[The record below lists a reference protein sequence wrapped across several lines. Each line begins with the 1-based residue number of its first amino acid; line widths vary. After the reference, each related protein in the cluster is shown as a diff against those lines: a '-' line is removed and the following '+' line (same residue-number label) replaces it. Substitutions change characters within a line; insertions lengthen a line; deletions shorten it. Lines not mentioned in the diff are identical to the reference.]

1 MESLAAVDLGS
12 NSFHMVIARVDHG
25 GIQIVDRLREPVR
38 LAAGLQDDGSLDE
51 ESQQRAIKCLALFGQ
66 RLRDFGAEQVR
77 AVGTT
82 TLRKARNSRRVLHDA
97 SEALGH
103 HIDIITGREEARLI
117 YLGVSHGIAGAPT
130 RRLVVDIGG
139 GSTEFI
145 IGDGFEAV
153 SVHSMYM
160 GCVGFTQQFF
170 EDGKISRKRMN
181 SAKLAAS
188 LELQPV
194 ETKLRATGW
203 ERAIGASGTIRSVAE
218 ILQGAGWAHG
228 TITAEGLGALEQAM
242 VTAGRL
248 EKLELPG
255 LDADRRPVFA
265 GGVAILSAVFE
276 RLAIDEMWV
285 SPTALREGLLYDML
299 GRIQHEDPRDR
310 TIAMLCNRYSI
321 DHGHADRVQATA
333 LGLLGQV
340 VADWDLRSADAA
352 HALAWAAQ
360 LHEIGLAVNYTGHHK
375 HGAYLVAS
383 SDLPGF
389 SRDEQAL
396 VAALVRGH
404 RRKLDPSYFEVLP
417 EELREQALRLCV
429 LLRLAVLIN
438 RNRDPDLVP
447 LPHLSVSDNKLKLT
461 FTEGWLEA
469 HPLAQADLEREQ
481 DLIKPTG
488 LRLGTRSPR
497 ITD

>member
-1 MESLAAVDLGS
+1 MDSLAAVDLGS

-38 LAAGLQDDGSLDE
+38 LAAGLQEDGTLDE
-51 ESQQRAIKCLALFGQ
+51 ESQQRALKCLTLFGQ
-66 RLRDFGAEQVR
+66 RLRDFGAERVR
-77 AVGTT
+77 AVGTN
-82 TLRKARNSRRVLHDA
+82 TLRQARNSRKVLRDA
-97 SEALGH
+97 SQALGQR
-103 HIDIITGREEARLI
+103 IDIITGREEARLI
-117 YLGVSHGIAGAPT
+117 YLGVSHGIAGAPM

-139 GSTEFI
+139 GSSELI
-145 IGDGFEAV
+145 IGDGFETV

-160 GCVGFTQQFF
+160 GCVGFTRQFF
-170 EDGKISRKRMN
+170 ADGKISRKRMD

-194 ETKLRATGW
+194 EAKLRAMGW

-228 TITAEGLGALEQAM
+228 TITAEGLRALEQAM
-242 VTAGRL
+242 LTAGRVD
-248 EKLELPG
+248 KLELPG

-265 GGVAILSAVFE
+265 GGVAILGAVFE
-276 RLAIDEMWV
+276 RLAIAEMWV

-299 GRIQHEDPRDR
+299 GRIQDEDPRDR
-310 TIAMLCNRYSI
+310 TIAMLCKRYSI
-321 DHGHADRVQATA
+321 DQAHADRVQATA

-340 VADWDLRSADAA
+340 VDDWDLRSADAA

-404 RRKLDPSYFEVLP
+404 RRKLDLAYFEALP
-417 EELREQALRLCV
+417 QELRTSALRLCV

-438 RNRDPDLVP
+438 RNRDPELVS
-447 LPHLSVSDNKLKLT
+447 LPHLRVNDNKLELT
-461 FTEGWLEA
+461 FHEGWLEA
-469 HPLAQADLEREQ
+469 HPLTQADLEREQ
-481 DLIKPTG
+481 RLLKPTA
-488 LRLGTRSPR
+488 LRLGTRSPHV
-497 ITD
+497 TD

>member
-25 GIQIVDRLREPVR
+25 GVQIVDRIREPVR
-38 LAAGLQDDGSLDE
+38 LAAGLQDDGRLDAD
-51 ESQQRAIKCLALFGQ
+51 SQERAIKCLTLFGQ

-77 AVGTT
+77 AVGTN
-82 TLRKARNSRRVLHDA
+82 TLRKARNSNKVLHDA

-103 HIDIITGREEARLI
+103 HIEIIPGKEEARLI
-117 YLGVSHGIAGAPT
+117 YLGVSHGIAGAPA

-139 GSTEFI
+139 GSTELI
-145 IGDGFEAV
+145 VGDSFEPV

-160 GCVGFTQQFF
+160 GCVGFTKQFF
-170 EDGKISRKRMN
+170 SDGKISRKRMN
-181 SAKLAAS
+181 KAKLAAG

-194 ETKLRATGW
+194 EKTLRQAGW

-218 ILQGAGWAHG
+218 ILSQAGWAHG
-228 TITAEGLGALEQAM
+228 TITAEGLGKLEQSI

-248 EKLELPG
+248 ERLELPG

-265 GGVAILSAVFE
+265 GGVAILSTVFE
-276 RLAIDEMWV
+276 RLGIDEMWV

-299 GRIQHEDPRDR
+299 GRIQDEDPRDR
-310 TIAMLCNRYSI
+310 TIAMLSKRYSI
-321 DHGHADRVQATA
+321 DQGHADRVQATA

-340 VADWDLRSADAA
+340 VEDWDLKSPDAA

-375 HGAYLVAS
+375 HGAYLIAW

-404 RRKLDPSYFEVLP
+404 RRKLDDSFFAELP
-417 EELREQALRLCV
+417 EELRLSAKRLCA
-429 LLRLAVLIN
+429 LLRLAVLLN
-438 RNRDPDLVP
+438 RNRDPEVVA
-447 LPHLSVSDNKLKLT
+447 LPHLSASENKLKIT
-461 FTEGWLEA
+461 FNQDWLDA
-469 HPLAQADLEREQ
+469 HPLALADLEREQ
-481 DLIKPTG
+481 RLLKTSD
-488 LRLGTRSPR
+488 LRLTGFEEE
-497 ITD
+497 